1 MTSIVAAAFVP
12 KITIATGP
20 TTFPLPMM
28 VATSTTSFASA
39 SPVTHVYDGNCNDLM
54 LTTAAPGPN
63 NTTLPA
69 VNTLVYAPSMQL
81 NVSMRVAPG
90 SVLAYFLATLGD
102 TSTTAV
108 LATTSTSAGTF
119 TTANAVYIVNSLTV
133 TDTGGNATIVNNNSD
148 TAAAAINDV
157 PCATILASLA
167 TQTTA
172 VATQTAA
179 TAAANAS
186 AGAATAAAVMA
197 AVVAVVF
204 GVLWATKKPT

>member
-108 LATTSTSAGTF
+108 LATTST
-119 TTANAVYIVNSLTV
+119 ANAVYIVNSLTV